1 MGGSVSVSTPPVQD
15 FPSLVPQLQATLN
28 AGNKNKNSQRVGVLV
43 LRHSDRP
50 HEHDNETHITEE
62 GMIRIDKY
70 KDIMTSQ
77 GLDIDPD
84 FVFSSPVIRCVQT
97 AARMASINESRVQKV
112 PWVTGSPWNRPGE
125 DENAACRVKW
135 EEMKSNLGWNKACRD
150 WLTGGDVAEGLH
162 DAHASGKIN
171 FDSIV
176 SNVLQP
182 LALKHA
188 KEKTS
193 SSVNTAQFFKNGM
206 ERHTIGVCCTHD
218 ICIMGLATNFQST
231 TDIVKRHLKD
241 DCPFGTTCVPFL
253 GGLFICFDF
262 NSENV
267 SLPANTEED

>member
-1 MGGSVSVSTPPVQD
+1 MGGSVSVSAPPVQD

-62 GMIRIDKY
+62 GRIRIDKY

-97 AARMASINESRVQKV
+97 AARMASINESKVQKV
-112 PWVTGSPWNRPGE
+112 LWVTGSPWNRPGE

-135 EEMKSNLGWNKACRD
+135 EEMKSNLGWNKARRD

-162 DAHASGKIN
+162 DAHVSGKIN
-171 FDSIV
+171 FDSIFT
-176 SNVLQP
+176 NVLQP
-182 LALKHA
+182 LALKQA

-193 SSVNTAQFFKNGM
+193 SINTAQFVKGGT
-206 ERHTIGVCCTHD
+206 ERHTISVCCTHD
-218 ICIMGLATNFQST
+218 ICIMGLATNFQSK
-231 TDIVKRHLKD
+231 TD
-241 DCPFGTTCVPFL
+241 FVPFL

-267 SLPANTEED
+267 SLPATNGED